1 MALIGVAAMGLLSRA
16 GHAQSPGR
24 SETSSEAVGEV
35 LIELADGGFGV
46 GGVAR
51 PGTWA
56 GIRLRIDD
64 SSAETRELLVRVA
77 GTDPDGDT
85 PMFEQVVASGGGAVD
100 AWAYLRLPTG
110 LAAGDMFAVSV
121 FEAIATED
129 PQRPYRAGRFV
140 GRAYVGPRV
149 VVEASDGLIGV
160 VNQRG
165 SLGLSQFSLASQQGS
180 FSPLGN
186 ERTEVVSQLGA
197 ESLPDRWMG
206 LSGFEAIV
214 WGDVSPMGLGT
225 ERPAAI
231 VEWVRR
237 GGHLVVVLPESAQ
250 EWTSGANPLQSI
262 LPRVS
267 VRAVESSYPI
277 DELIDLFDWTGGV
290 STLETPDPSVVVR
303 ELIADPTARFGE
315 AMAILGDRAGRVLVS
330 RRLVGQGMVTLV
342 GVNLNARGF
351 LKYNLPRAEA
361 FWSRILGRRGQFKS
375 IAELNDPSTDLGKL
389 GAMSRTRDPRWY
401 DDDVA
406 SLIATS
412 GRSAAALLLAFVTFT
427 IYWAAAGPA
436 GYWLL
441 KRFSLVRHAWVMF
454 LAMAGVFTLIAWSGA
469 YALRPKSVSARHV
482 SIIDHVYEQPVQR
495 AITWMSLLVPYYG
508 DGTLRVAGP
517 GADPIARPAGVDR
530 MHNLIAPW
538 SPRQARQ
545 GEGRFPDVRGYTI
558 DARDPDRVTFPTRAT
573 VKQLEV
579 QWAGE
584 ALAAWRM
591 PRPVLAQGSSE
602 SGEPRLSIDERGFAR
617 GVIRHDLP
625 GDLVDVVV
633 IAARRQNAIGTS
645 LRDGLMVSARAAKR
659 LRWAPGEAW
668 DLAQIDATGWEPLNL
683 TLDALVPQARGAL
696 NAGEE
701 TLFGTVEERL
711 LGMSL
716 FHLLEP
722 PSYTA
727 TSTASATLPR
737 RWQMHAWDLSRWL
750 TQPCIIVI
758 GHMNEDAPSPVP
770 MVFGASGREFPTKGR
785 TLVRWV
791 YPLEALPP
799 DWVDRGG

>member
-1 MALIGVAAMGLLSRA
+1 MSGARGQDADIEG
-16 GHAQSPGR
+16 
-24 SETSSEAVGEV
+24 TSDAVGEV
-35 LIELADGGFGV
+35 LIELGEGSFGV

-51 PGTWA
+51 PGTWT

-64 SSAETRELLVRVA
+64 PSAEARELLVRVA

-85 PMFEQVVASGGGAVD
+85 PMYEQVVATGGGAVD
-100 AWAYLRLPTG
+100 AWAYVRLPTG
-110 LAAGDMFAVSV
+110 LAAGDLFAVSA

-129 PQRPYRAGRFV
+129 PERPYRAGRFV
-140 GRAYVGPRV
+140 GRAFVGARL

-214 WGDVSPMGLGT
+214 WGDVSPTGLGT

-231 VEWVRR
+231 AEWVLR

-277 DELIDLFDWTGGV
+277 DSLMGLFDWTRSV
-290 STLETPDPSVVVR
+290 ATLETPDPSVVVR
-303 ELIADPTARFGE
+303 ELIPDPTARSGE
-315 AMAILGDRAGRVLVS
+315 AMAILSDREGRVLVS

-342 GVNLNARGF
+342 GINLNARGF
-351 LKYNLPRAEA
+351 LKHNLPRAEA
-361 FWSRILGRRGQFKS
+361 FWSRILGRRGQYKS
-375 IAELNDPSTDLGKL
+375 IAELNDPTTDLGKL
-389 GAMSRTRDPRWY
+389 GAMSRSRDVRWY

-427 IYWAAAGPA
+427 IYWGAAGPV
-436 GYWLL
+436 GYWVL

-469 YALRPKSVSARHV
+469 FALRPKSVSARHV

-495 AITWMSLLVPYYG
+495 AIAWMSLLVPYYG
-508 DGTLRVAGP
+508 EGTLRVADP
-517 GADPIARPAGVDR
+517 AEGALIGTDR
-530 MHNLIAPW
+530 LHNLVAPW
-538 SPRQARQ
+538 SPRQARE
-545 GEGRFPDVRGYTI
+545 GEGRFPDVRGYSI

-591 PRPVLAQGSSE
+591 PRPVLPEGAGD
-602 SGEPRLSIDERGFAR
+602 SGEPRLSIDDRGFAR
-617 GVIRHDLP
+617 GVLRHDLA

-633 IAARRQNAIGTS
+633 IAARRQNSIGTA
-645 LRDGLMVSARAAKR
+645 LRDGLFVSARAAKR

-668 DLAQIDATGWEPLNL
+668 DLASIDATGWEPLNL

-696 NAGEE
+696 SAGEE

-722 PSYTA
+722 PAYTVSS
-727 TSTASATLPR
+727 TSSATLPR
-737 RWQMHAWDLSRWL
+737 RWQMHGWDLSKWL

-770 MVFGASGREFPTKGR
+770 MVFGSGGREFPTRGR

-791 YPLEALPP
+791 YPLEADPP
-799 DWVDRGG
+799 DWVEIDGAGGG